1 MPETAVGEI
10 QTKKAA
16 RRRSYLPALLRAF
29 AKVAEE
35 STAKIAETA
44 KQEAER
50 LAKVAARIDEE
61 IRADQ
66 GNVDQD
72 DERVRAII
80 NAATGN
86 GVERMLRHSKV
97 LEQDD
102 NREFLRSK
110 KWKV

>member
-1 MPETAVGEI
+1 MPETAMEET
-10 QTKKAA
+10 QTKKPA

-29 AKVAEE
+29 TKVTEE

-44 KQEAER
+44 RLEAER
-50 LAKVAARIDEE
+50 LGKVAARIEEE
-61 IRADQ
+61 IRLDQ
-66 GNVDQD
+66 GNTDQD